1 MPEGRL
7 RVKSQTNSKTKQR
20 APPPQRH
27 PRHPQPP
34 TPTPKA
40 THATQHPRSRVR
52 RGIEPRRPALGF
64 FLRLSPRSWRYRR
77 AALCVLPLR
86 RPLRGMFAPLRLPLI
101 PPFASG
107 ALAYGRRRPS
117 PSPARPRGSR
127 GRVRARRPCRRLWG
141 GRGAVAPPQPV
152 EKKCSVSI
160 SGISQRVP
168 PPPLPPPFFFL
179 FSVGVTHFRYVCSLS
194 AYASSLA
201 SVS

>member
-7 RVKSQTNSKTKQR
+7 PVKCQTNSRTKQR

-27 PRHPQPP
+27 PHHPQPP
-34 TPTPKA
+34 TPTPNA
-40 THATQHPRSRVR
+40 THATPHPRRRVLQ
-52 RGIEPRRPALGF
+52 GIEPCSPALGF

-86 RPLRGMFAPLRLPLI
+86 RPLRGMFAPLRLPLF

-107 ALAYGRRRPS
+107 ALACGRRRPS

-152 EKKCSVSI
+152 IKKCSVSI
-160 SGISQRVP
+160 SGISHRVP
-168 PPPLPPPFFFL
+168 PPPMPPPFFFL
-179 FSVGVTHFRYVCSLS
+179 FSVRVIIFRYVRFLS
-194 AYASSLA
+194 ACASSLA
-201 SVS
+201 GVS